1 MVNARK
7 GRLKTAKAS
16 RIEGRFLAIP
26 FSVIDSPA
34 YIRLGDP
41 ARSLLWDVARQYV
54 GTNNGALL
62 ASAKYLKKYGW
73 TSNDKLTRAKRE
85 LLEAGFLYETF
96 MGHRPNK
103 ASWYALTWRP
113 LDRID
118 GYDPGAIDG
127 FKRWAF
133 LADPAIANASLK
145 PAGGAKRTATTPSA
159 GAGAPIATPQDGAVG
174 GSFMAPATP
183 GRGDHL
189 EKPSV
194 RAASVPDAQPT
205 LQP

>member
-1 MVNARK
+1 MANGRK
-7 GRLKTAKAS
+7 GRLKAAKAS
-16 RIEGRFLAIP
+16 RIDGRFLAIP

-41 ARSLLWDVARQYV
+41 ARSLLWDIARQYV
-54 GTNNGALL
+54 GTNNGGLL

-73 TSNDKLTRAKRE
+73 TSNDKITRAKRE

-113 LDRID
+113 IDRID
-118 GYDPGAIDG
+118 GYDLGAIDG

-133 LADPAIANASLK
+133 LADPAAANALLK
-145 PAGGAKRTATTPSA
+145 PAGGAKRTATAPSA
-159 GAGAPIATPQDGAVG
+159 GVTEPIATPPGGAVSG
-174 GSFMAPATP
+174 IFMEPATP
-183 GRGDHL
+183 RAGDHL

-194 RAASVPDAQPT
+194 RAVAMADTQST

>member
-1 MVNARK
+1 MVNARS

-16 RIEGRFLAIP
+16 RIDGRFLAIP

-41 ARSLLWDVARQYV
+41 ARSLLWDIARQYV

-73 TSNDKLTRAKRE
+73 TSNDKITRAKRE
-85 LLEAGFLYETF
+85 LLEAGFIYETF

-103 ASWYALTWRP
+103 ASWFALTWRP

-118 GYDPGAIDG
+118 GYDAGAIDG

-133 LADPAIANASLK
+133 LANPAAPNASLR
-145 PAGGAKRTATTPSA
+145 PAGGVRKTATTPSA
-159 GAGAPIATPQDGAVG
+159 GVGEPLATPSGGAVSG
-174 GSFMAPATP
+174 IFMGAATP
-183 GRGDHL
+183 RAGDHL

-194 RAASVPDAQPT
+194 RAVLTADAQPT

>member
-1 MVNARK
+1 M
-7 GRLKTAKAS
+7 KAS

-34 YIRLGDP
+34 YISLGDP
-41 ARSLLWDVARQYV
+41 ARSLLWDIARQYV

-73 TSNDKLTRAKRE
+73 TSNDKITRAKRE

-127 FKRWAF
+127 YKRWAF
-133 LADPAIANASLK
+133 LADPATANASPK
-145 PAGGAKRTATTPSA
+145 PAGGAKRTETTPSA
-159 GAGAPIATPQDGAVG
+159 GVGEPIAKPPGGAV
-174 GSFMAPATP
+174 SRLFIEPATP
-183 GRGDHL
+183 RGGDHL

-194 RAASVPDAQPT
+194 VRSDSS
-205 LQP
+205 